1 MEELRALSEEL
12 GYPGAQKLW
21 AEARRRDIDVTRK
34 VVDAFS
40 STQGAKQVLRP
51 RPPGKGRFWRLGS
64 WTAGID
70 YNATPSPDPQGGDPY
85 QYILIVQDI
94 FSRKLWAH
102 ALKSKA
108 PAVAQQAFEAIVR
121 RAGTPDNLGTDNGN
135 EFKGPFQEYLVEEQI
150 HHDVADPRS
159 RNARA
164 TWMLP

>member
-1 MEELRALSEEL
+1 MEELRALNQEL

-34 VVDAFS
+34 AVNEFS
-40 STQGAKQVLRP
+40 SIQGAKQVLRP
-51 RPPGKGRFWRLGS
+51 RPPRQGKVVATEIMDRW
-64 WTAGID
+64 AADIID

-135 EFKGPFQEYLVEEQI
+135 EFKGP
-150 HHDVADPRS
+150 
-159 RNARA
+159 
-164 TWMLP
+164 